1 MKAPLSLCS
10 PSHTSTLTL
19 SWFNSAPTAS
29 FLCPAH
35 AKVAPHSG
43 ARSLIVHLRF
53 LLYVQL
59 IISYV
64 SYAALT
70 MILLILFISSLDSEI
85 SVPRLTALW
94 KQEPSLF
101 YLQLG
106 LQHLAQCLAH
116 KRVSIN
122 TCWLRTGRK
131 SIYSPVPQGN
141 EQVFCSLSG

>member
-85 SVPRLTALW
+85 SVPRLTAL
-94 KQEPSLF
+94 
-101 YLQLG
+101 
-106 LQHLAQCLAH
+106 
-116 KRVSIN
+116 
-122 TCWLRTGRK
+122 
-131 SIYSPVPQGN
+131 
-141 EQVFCSLSG
+141 